1 MPRTRS
7 LPTLSTTCAFE
18 SHHVV
23 RLVICVLPVRR
34 LTEKVARIC
43 SPRPRRPST
52 IIIESGQ
59 KRWRRRASSARRSAH
74 ARRRPPRAS
83 AAGAA
88 TAPRQGQQRRRES
101 WERPARHGSVAS
113 SPRSERRAAEAAR
126 GGDPEDRGA
135 SAEEVGVEGRFG
147 PCGANGHVDV
157 PKCDWATMSD
167 GVRQDS
173 VG

>member
-1 MPRTRS
+1 MPHTLS
-7 LPTLSTTCAFE
+7 LATLSTTREFE

-23 RLVICVLPVRR
+23 RLVICVLPVHR
-34 LTEKVARIC
+34 LTEKVARNC
-43 SPRPRRPST
+43 SPRTPST
-52 IIIESGQ
+52 ITLESGQ
-59 KRWRRRASSARRSAH
+59 KRWHHRASSARRSAH
-74 ARRRPPRAS
+74 ARRRPPRGS

-101 WERPARHGSVAS
+101 RERPARHGSVAS

-135 SAEEVGVEGRFG
+135 SAEEVGVEARFG
-147 PCGANGHVDV
+147 PCSANGHVDV

-167 GVRQDS
+167 GVR
-173 VG
+173 